1 MKLKEGVRKALNLIL
16 VYVIAGVLIFAMS
29 ERVERLNEQERLEKE
44 CNVAVKITK

>member
-1 MKLKEGVRKALNLIL
+1 MKLKERVRKALNLIL
-16 VYVIAGVLIFAMS
+16 VYVIAGALIFAMS